1 MSEIAKRSSD
11 ARARTASVA
20 PVGGAIKRLIDI
32 ILAVVGIG
40 LLLPLLVFCAV
51 ATFLASGG
59 SIIARHRRVGFRGRA
74 FDCLKFE
81 TSAPKSTRRVHLCSS
96 ADSAARDSR
105 ETEARPDEPR
115 VTPLGAVF
123 RKAGL
128 DELPQMFN
136 VLRGDMSIV
145 GPRPI
150 SDDEIDYYADKAAA
164 YLACKPGITGLWR
177 VSGQARYSERV
188 SVDCAYAKSW
198 SLLLDAKIAISTLFA
213 MQGPTA
219 VRLGA
224 IFFDKFFT
232 NKEERER

>member
-1 MSEIAKRSSD
+1 MSEMAKRTSD
-11 ARARTASVA
+11 ASVRTASVA

-32 ILAVVGIG
+32 ILAVGGIG

-51 ATFLASGG
+51 ATFLSSGG

-81 TSAPKSTRRVHLCSS
+81 TSAPTHRLHLCSS
-96 ADSAARDSR
+96 ADSAARELS
-105 ETEARPDEPR
+105 ETGKRPDEPR
-115 VTPLGAVF
+115 VTRLGAVF

-128 DELPQMFN
+128 DELPQVFN

-145 GPRPI
+145 GPQPI

-177 VSGQARYSERV
+177 VSGQAKYSERV
-188 SVDCAYAKSW
+188 SFDCAYAKSW
-198 SLLLDAKIAISTLFA
+198 SLLLDARIAISTLFA
-213 MQGPTA
+213 MLEPTP

-224 IFFDKFFT
+224 IFFDKFLAD
-232 NKEERER
+232 KEERKR